1 MPPFNF
7 GEIKIAVD
15 GDTSQARPVPETPFR
30 VLLLGDFS
38 GHGRKQPLP
47 ARQPTLVD
55 RDNFDD
61 ILAALYPELKLR
73 LGDDD
78 LATVQFSALADFHP
92 DRLFECVDMFRKL
105 REMRAR
111 LADPATFADAAAEL
125 GLPGPA
131 AKPHE
136 AAQATTPQASPFALG
151 SLLDEMIE
159 QTEARAQTRA
169 PAESD
174 LQKFVRRVTEPH
186 LVSVPDPQQPEI
198 LGLID
203 RALGAQMRALL
214 HVPEFQA
221 LEAAWRAVFLLVRR
235 IDTDEMLKLYLVDLS
250 KDELAADLKSSSDLR
265 STSTHRLLAEDAINS
280 FGGEPW
286 AAIVGN
292 YTFAATRAE
301 AELLGRLA
309 KIAPA
314 AAPRSGPQQA
324 LLCWA
329 ANLFRRRPTPVTGP
343 RPPTARVHP
352 RGPPCERFPKRTQ
365 WASPFPVFFFVFPT
379 ARKPIPANH
388 FPSKKC
394 PATLNRRT
402 TCG

>member
-92 DRLFECVDMFRKL
+92 DRLFECVDLFRKL

-186 LVSVPDPQQPEI
+186 LVSVPT
-198 LGLID
+198 
-203 RALGAQMRALL
+203 RNS
-214 HVPEFQA
+214 
-221 LEAAWRAVFLLVRR
+221 RR
-235 IDTDEMLKLYLVDLS
+235 YS
-250 KDELAADLKSSSDLR
+250 ASSI
-265 STSTHRLLAEDAINS
+265 A
-280 FGGEPW
+280 PW
-286 AAIVGN
+286 A
-292 YTFAATRAE
+292 
-301 AELLGRLA
+301 
-309 KIAPA
+309 
-314 AAPRSGPQQA
+314 
-324 LLCWA
+324 
-329 ANLFRRRPTPVTGP
+329 RRCEPCCMSPNSRGSK
-343 RPPTARVHP
+343 P
-352 RGPPCERFPKRTQ
+352 RGEQSSCWCVGSTRT
-365 WASPFPVFFFVFPT
+365 
-379 ARKPIPANH
+379 
-388 FPSKKC
+388 KC
-394 PATLNRRT
+394 
-402 TCG
+402 